1 MIVCGVSP
9 LAFLCED
16 YEIPSGGK
24 IPVLK
29 YPSQVKLDL
38 SLIASVSTF
47 NDRSFIFFKNGRA
60 FGIILIT

>member
-1 MIVCGVSP
+1 MSP

-38 SLIASVSTF
+38 SLIISVSTF
-47 NDRSFIFFKNGRA
+47 NDRSFIVFKNGRA